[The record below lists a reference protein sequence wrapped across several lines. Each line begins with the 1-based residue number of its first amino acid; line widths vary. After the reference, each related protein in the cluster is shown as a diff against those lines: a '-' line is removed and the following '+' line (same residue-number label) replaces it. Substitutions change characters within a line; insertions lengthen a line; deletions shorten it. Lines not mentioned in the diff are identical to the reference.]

1 MLKKSKT
8 IDQSVIYIK
17 SIKIRITPLPLPECG
32 WVVAASGCHIVFI
45 LRTIEG
51 GANAPFE
58 EKLDPYEG
66 VLVQRCTAVRTA
78 VVEAN
83 SPSR

>member
-1 MLKKSKT
+1 MRCAVS
-8 IDQSVIYIK
+8 YY
-17 SIKIRITPLPLPECG
+17 
-32 WVVAASGCHIVFI
+32 GCHIVSI

-66 VLVQRCTAVRTA
+66 VLL
-78 VVEAN
+78 
-83 SPSR
+83 S